1 MSTTFLQGL
10 EIMGYGLLGVF
21 GALVAFYFCVILLG
35 KIGNGKTNDKISS

>member
-1 MSTTFLQGL
+1 MNATLLQGL

-35 KIGNGKTNDKISS
+35 KIGNGKTNGKTSS